1 MTGYGVLEN
10 LIWHPFDD
18 SISLY
23 IPDAANTGPKDPEKP
38 S

>member
-18 SISLY
+18 PISLY
-23 IPDAANTGPKDPEKP
+23 DPDTANTGPKDPEKP